1 MKRSYLLAVSLIMTA
16 GLWGCG
22 SSPSQTENSASLGQT
37 MSEAIS
43 KQSSASVDDDSAAA
57 APTTPGA
64 SPETTCPPQSAPQT
78 SPSQPSVP
86 QASSPQQSAPQASS
100 PTRDSALAAALA
112 NAGVP
117 QGDAY
122 NVKIEQDG
130 DNSIPIFDIEFE
142 TDYGDYDFEISM
154 TTGEIV
160 GADYEVDEE
169 YLDTLGGSPVSIQ
182 EAVSIV
188 QSKIPG
194 SPAEDI
200 RIWEESDDGRGR
212 YEGELFF
219 NNIKYE
225 FEIDPPTG
233 IIFDWNAD
241 LRL

>member
-1 MKRSYLLAVSLIMTA
+1 
-16 GLWGCG
+16 
-22 SSPSQTENSASLGQT
+22 
-37 MSEAIS
+37 
-43 KQSSASVDDDSAAA
+43 
-57 APTTPGA
+57 
-64 SPETTCPPQSAPQT
+64 
-78 SPSQPSVP
+78 
-86 QASSPQQSAPQASS
+86 
-100 PTRDSALAAALA
+100 
-112 NAGVP
+112 
-117 QGDAY
+117 
-122 NVKIEQDG
+122 
-130 DNSIPIFDIEFE
+130 
-142 TDYGDYDFEISM
+142 M

-182 EAVSIV
+182 EPVSIV

-212 YEGELFF
+212 YEGEVFF